1 MTLNPQFVT
10 DKKGRR
16 MAVQLSV
23 KEYEY
28 LVEELEMKED
38 IALYE
43 KVKVDKNES
52 YIPFKEYLKKRK
64 KNNGCLLSSSFGALT
79 VSDYGVIYEIEDK
92 MLRILVVAIGNRKNI
107 YE

>member
-28 LVEELEMKED
+28 LIEELEMKED

-43 KVKVDKNES
+43 KVKADKKES
-52 YIPFKEYLKKRK
+52 YMPLADYIKKRK
-64 KNNGCLLSSSFGALT
+64 K
-79 VSDYGVIYEIEDK
+79 K
-92 MLRILVVAIGNRKNI
+92 
-107 YE
+107 

>member
-10 DKKGRR
+10 DKKGKK

-28 LVEELEMKED
+28 LIEELEMKED

-43 KVKVDKNES
+43 KVKENK
-52 YIPFKEYLKKRK
+52 KENYTPLKDYLKKIIQH
-64 KNNGCLLSSSFGALT
+64 T
-79 VSDYGVIYEIEDK
+79 
-92 MLRILVVAIGNRKNI
+92 
-107 YE
+107 